1 MTPKISSAE
10 WEVMNV
16 VWEKSPV
23 TAVEVCNAL
32 PHARWKQKTVNT
44 FLARLGGKGVL
55 KITKQG
61 NVNLYTP
68 RLRRE
73 DCVANEG
80 DSFLHRVFGGA
91 PASLMLHFCERAE
104 FTPEEI
110 KQLERIL
117 KAKKAGK

>member
-1 MTPKISSAE
+1 M
-10 WEVMNV
+10 
-16 VWEKSPV
+16 
-23 TAVEVCNAL
+23 TAVEVCSAL

-44 FLARLGGKGVL
+44 FLTRLGEKGVL
-55 KITKQG
+55 KVTKQG

-73 DCVANEG
+73 DCVADEG
-80 DSFLHRVFGGA
+80 DSFLRRVFGGA

-117 KAKKAGK
+117 KTKKAGK